1 MKINKSYIY
10 RFIII
15 LIDVCQKLEP
25 ISNNTI
31 NSNNSIVNINMFLNE
46 QCKDAMNMTEFIES
60 IQLSLEDMMNIAT
73 TGQTQ
78 GMTSILIDRL
88 SSLDVL
94 KRPLHCSD
102 LKKETIYIKDEDKW
116 EQDSKTKPKMKSVL
130 DKLTMYKIFTYIK
143 KICEPFFL
151 ASIEIRFNI

>member
-1 MKINKSYIY
+1 
-10 RFIII
+10 
-15 LIDVCQKLEP
+15 
-25 ISNNTI
+25 
-31 NSNNSIVNINMFLNE
+31 MFLNE

-102 LKKETIYIKDEDKW
+102 LKKETIYIKDLDMN
-116 EQDSKTKPKMKSVL
+116 QKMEKS
-130 DKLTMYKIFTYIK
+130 
-143 KICEPFFL
+143 FL
-151 ASIEIRFNI
+151 N

>member
-1 MKINKSYIY
+1 
-10 RFIII
+10 
-15 LIDVCQKLEP
+15 
-25 ISNNTI
+25 
-31 NSNNSIVNINMFLNE
+31 MFLNE
-46 QCKDAMNMTEFIES
+46 QCKDAMNITEFIES

-116 EQDSKTKPKMKSVL
+116 EQDSKTKPKMKSVIDGSINL
-130 DKLTMYKIFTYIK
+130 LWKINFTNVLVVIK
-143 KICEPFFL
+143 KR
-151 ASIEIRFNI
+151 IR